1 MSTSMPS
8 LQEFLHD
15 ARAWLDEHA
24 VRAPSDEDDKLVWG
38 QGEFSVAVFHAL
50 DDDAERA
57 LLEKAKSWT
66 LLKAERGYHAVSAP
80 VEFGGL
86 GYPRPYAEA
95 FARLEREYVRPS
107 SHETHSVT
115 TRLIAPTI
123 MAWGTD
129 EQRSTFVPRFLAAR
143 ELCCQ
148 LFSEP
153 GAGSDL
159 AGLACRAVRHGDDW
173 VVNGQK
179 IWSSGARFSEWGE
192 LIARSN
198 PDVPKHHGMTAFVIP
213 MDLPGIEVRPI
224 KQMSGGSSF
233 NEVFFDDVRIPD
245 SMRLGDEGAGWQV
258 ALTTLGFERDR
269 SEGSASGRVGGRWP
283 QVLATARAM
292 GVTSDPVTRQML
304 ASCYVH
310 ERVESFVNRRAAE
323 LRAAAHRGRKAHSAN
338 CCGRTG

>member
-66 LLKAERGYHAVSAP
+66 QQKAERGYHAVSAP

-159 AGLACRAVRHGDDW
+159 AGLGVPAVRDGDDMG
-173 VVNGQK
+173 GQRPEDLDL
-179 IWSSGARFSEWGE
+179 GRTVLGVRAPHRPHDPERR
-192 LIARSN
+192 A
-198 PDVPKHHGMTAFVIP
+198 KHHGTDRVPDPAGSRGVDI
-213 MDLPGIEVRPI
+213 RPI
-224 KQMSGGSSF
+224 RQMTGGSRSTRCSSTGPAF
-233 NEVFFDDVRIPD
+233 RIRL
-245 SMRLGDEGAGWQV
+245 RLGPVGEGWQV
-258 ALTTLGFERDR
+258 ALTTLGFER
-269 SEGSASGRVGGRWP
+269 
-283 QVLATARAM
+283 
-292 GVTSDPVTRQML
+292 
-304 ASCYVH
+304 
-310 ERVESFVNRRAAE
+310 
-323 LRAAAHRGRKAHSAN
+323 
-338 CCGRTG
+338 